1 MIALPHEHELV
12 RGGLQRKFASLLR
25 LVYKTAH
32 ILVSSNA
39 VINCCPSGNTNYDLV
54 PHESTVREHQQVI
67 SPATR
72 LRSVHKIYS
81 ILI

>member
-1 MIALPHEHELV
+1 MIALSHEHELV
-12 RGGLQRKFASLLR
+12 RGGLQRKFVSLLR

-32 ILVSSNA
+32 ILVSGNA
-39 VINCCPSGNTNYDLV
+39 VINCCSSGNTNYDLV
-54 PHESTVREHQQVI
+54 PHESTVKEHQQVI